1 MSKKEIDWKGNW
13 EKTKQIAKKATV
25 TSGSILNG
33 AIGNHLENYQW
44 GLSRELAFYKNGE
57 LFQLTKESLK
67 AIPLTPKLCILVHG
81 LVSDETMWK
90 WAEGDY
96 DYGSFL
102 FKDFGFTPLYLR
114 YNSGRHI
121 SENGK
126 DLNQLLSL
134 LLEQSPVKIQEIIF
148 LSHSMGGLVTRSA
161 CYYGEKSKS
170 KWIALTK
177 KIFFIGS
184 PHHGAPLE
192 KLGNVVTTVLD
203 KIPNPFTYL
212 TKKAINLRSDGIKDL
227 RYGFLVEEDWKGK
240 DLDAFHIHE
249 KTFVPLLP
257 KTEYFVISG
266 TISENPDS
274 YWSHFF
280 GDAMVGK
287 WSSQGKSGNE
297 KHNLP
302 FLDSNKKEIPGV
314 SHIDLMHNK
323 QVYATIQQWL
333 NG

>member
-13 EKTKQIAKKATV
+13 EKTKKLAKSASV
-25 TSGSILNG
+25 ISGSVLNG
-33 AIGNHLENYQW
+33 AIGNHLENYQL
-44 GLSRELAFYKNGE
+44 GLSRELAFYWDGE
-57 LFQLTKESLK
+57 PLALTKEILATVLK
-67 AIPLTPKLCILVHG
+67 TPKVCILVHG

-90 WAEGDY
+90 WSEGDY

-102 FKDFGFTPLYLR
+102 SKDFGYSPLYLR

-126 DLNQLLSL
+126 DLASILDQLLKN
-134 LLEQSPVKIQEIIF
+134 SPTKIQEIIF
-148 LSHSMGGLVTRSA
+148 VSHSMGGLVTRSA
-161 CYYGEKSKS
+161 CYYGEKSKA
-170 KWIALTK
+170 KWIPLVK

-192 KLGNVVTTVLD
+192 KFGNVVTTVLD

-240 DLDAFHIHE
+240 DLDAFHLHE
-249 KTFVPLLP
+249 KTIVPLLP
-257 KTEYFVISG
+257 KTDYYVITG
-266 TISENPDS
+266 TISEDPNS
-274 YWSHFF
+274 YWTQFF
-280 GDAMVGK
+280 GDAMVRK
-287 WSSQGKSGNE
+287 WSSEGKSGNE

-302 FLDSNKKEIPGV
+302 FLETNKKEIRGV

-323 QVYATIQQWL
+323 QVYAAIQDWL
-333 NG
+333 S